1 MRIWADGAHA
11 HPCARRGPA
20 GASAVP
26 CLEPVTALLPLF
38 SRPQARVWPHPSL
51 HSRELRTSKG
61 LRPWP
66 APTPIRHRLGPFP
79 LHLLRWPQGF
89 PIPPSLA
96 PEQVPGRGH
105 LNIFCLPPT
114 SWRSARRLQETPEAL
129 SLPAKESAHAP
140 SLICSPIK
148 RPCHWPGHRTDT
160 RVLPLFP
167 HFWSAGGFVCL
178 TAPWAHKLPLSTC
191 ALPGAGGPR

>member
-1 MRIWADGAHA
+1 MDRRVAAPARA
-11 HPCARRGPA
+11 HPGGRGACASMR
-20 GASAVP
+20 ASWARWG
-26 CLEPVTALLPLF
+26 LRSSLPGTGGRAATPF

-51 HSRELRTSKG
+51 HSRGLRTSKG

-66 APTPIRHRLGPFP
+66 APTPIRHCLGPFP

-140 SLICSPIK
+140 SLICSRSKGRVTGQDTEQIHLSSLFSPISGQ
-148 RPCHWPGHRTDT
+148 R
-160 RVLPLFP
+160 
-167 HFWSAGGFVCL
+167 AGLCVFL
-178 TAPWAHKLPLSTC
+178 
-191 ALPGAGGPR
+191 LPGPTSCL